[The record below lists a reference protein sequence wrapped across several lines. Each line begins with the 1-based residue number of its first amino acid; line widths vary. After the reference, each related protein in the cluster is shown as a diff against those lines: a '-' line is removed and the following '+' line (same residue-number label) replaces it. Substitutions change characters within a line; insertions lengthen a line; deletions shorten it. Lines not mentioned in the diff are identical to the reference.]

1 MLERKVSP
9 TEHLPRPRPRPEPRT
24 AGDADPYTQRHT
36 PVPQR
41 VGKSR
46 RHIEEKRSPRN
57 VGGICST
64 GPKAGTGVIRVR
76 GGERGVPSPTRGP
89 PRPAGARGDVPRC
102 QTSPVTRPSNTRN
115 NTVSLSLQ
123 AFCIKAEPATCKGQ
137 WPGGGAGG
145 AEKEHGRT
153 GGRRPPAHAP
163 PSPELPSRGPGT
175 CAGSSTQPQPVSQ
188 LGPTRPSALTFD
200 LCLLRSP
207 AFWSPSQASQRGRRA
222 ERLERRPRG
231 TAVTP

>member
-1 MLERKVSP
+1 MSP

-24 AGDADPYTQRHT
+24 AGDADPCTQRHT

-137 WPGGGAGG
+137 WPGGGGAQRKNMAGQEAVGHPHTHPRVPSCPQG
-145 AEKEHGRT
+145 APGPVRAARHSLSLCPSWGRL
-153 GGRRPPAHAP
+153 G
-163 PSPELPSRGPGT
+163 L
-175 CAGSSTQPQPVSQ
+175 QP
-188 LGPTRPSALTFD
+188 
-200 LCLLRSP
+200 
-207 AFWSPSQASQRGRRA
+207 
-222 ERLERRPRG
+222 
-231 TAVTP
+231 

>member
-89 PRPAGARGDVPRC
+89 PRPAGARGDVPHC

-137 WPGGGAGG
+137 WPGGRA
-145 AEKEHGRT
+145 
-153 GGRRPPAHAP
+153 GGRR
-163 PSPELPSRGPGT
+163 ERT
-175 CAGSSTQPQPVSQ
+175 RQDR
-188 LGPTRPSALTFD
+188 RPSATRTRTPESRAALEGPRD
-200 LCLLRSP
+200 LCGQLDTASACVP
-207 AFWSPSQASQRGRRA
+207 AGADSAFS
-222 ERLERRPRG
+222 LDL
-231 TAVTP
+231 